1 MEPSTDYF
9 KSPCLL
15 ELRMNAIEVDL
26 RVPGNDIEFPFPQS
40 YFPSI
45 QQRSCQKTWT
55 YVGAGKPI
63 VTVVNELI
71 VNLESRGSFP
81 ADLPK
86 IINNK
91 EMLRSSDCVHP

>member
-1 MEPSTDYF
+1 MINKSDSAARLSDFVITRTIKDRIGLHLVLLPLLRGIPNKLVLEPSTDYF

-45 QQRSCQKTWT
+45 Q
-55 YVGAGKPI
+55 
-63 VTVVNELI
+63 
-71 VNLESRGSFP
+71 
-81 ADLPK
+81 
-86 IINNK
+86 
-91 EMLRSSDCVHP
+91 